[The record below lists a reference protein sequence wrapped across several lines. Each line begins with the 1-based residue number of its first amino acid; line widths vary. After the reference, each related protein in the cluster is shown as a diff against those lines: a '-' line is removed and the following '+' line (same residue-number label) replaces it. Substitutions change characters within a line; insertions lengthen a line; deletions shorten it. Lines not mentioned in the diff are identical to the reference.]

1 MKFSP
6 SLLLLTSAMLF
17 NQTASCET
25 SPTAPSVLSAGLKIL
40 SADDMAG
47 RRTGSEGSEKARQY
61 ILDRIHATDFTGN
74 VDIEVLPFT
83 FKPRKA
89 PEDKNIQ
96 GTNIL
101 VHLEGFGDSDKSL
114 IVTAHYDHVGINK
127 GEIYNGADD
136 NASGVV
142 AALAVM
148 ETFAATPPEH
158 DVWIIFP
165 DAEEM
170 GLQGSRHIAASLS
183 EHGINNPALAIN
195 FDMLAQ
201 NTKDELFVSGT
212 YHNPALEPFIE
223 QLAEHARIHLL
234 MGHDK
239 PEDGHQDWTMQSD
252 HGSFFKQGIPFL
264 YFGVEDHPHYHKPS
278 DTYENIPLNFFYRSV
293 ATVVEAVTFLEQ
305 KLDDI
310 PAGVKRPE
318 EQKYD

>member
-6 SLLLLTSAMLF
+6 IALLLASAALF
-17 NQTASCET
+17 SQSAYCVT
-25 SPTAPSVLSAGLKIL
+25 SPVEPSVLSSGLKTL
-40 SADDMAG
+40 SADDMEG
-47 RRTGSEGSEKARQY
+47 RRTGTEGAEKAREY
-61 ILDRIHATDFTGN
+61 ILQRINATAFKGN
-74 VDIEVLPFT
+74 VDVEVLPFS

-89 PEDKNIQ
+89 PEGTEIQ

-101 VHLEGFGDSDKSL
+101 VHIEGTGESDKSL

-148 ETFAATPPEH
+148 ETFAAEPPQH
-158 DVWIIFP
+158 DVWVIFP

-170 GLQGSRHIAASLS
+170 GLQGSRHIAASLA
-183 EHGINNPALAIN
+183 EYKIVNPALAIN

-201 NTKDELFVSGT
+201 NTKDELYVSGT
-212 YHNPALEPFIE
+212 YHSPALTPLVE
-223 QLAEHARIHLL
+223 QLAKHASIHLL

-278 DTYENIPLNFFYRSV
+278 DTYENIPLDFFYRSV
-293 ATVVEAVTFLEQ
+293 ATVVGAVTLMEQ
-305 KLDDI
+305 KLDEI
-310 PAGVKRPE
+310 PNAVQSVE
-318 EQKYD
+318 AE